1 MSGAMTETSTVAS
14 GELVT
19 GTSTLMAADGADEVN
34 LSHTLPQLSQM
45 APKCEIDWVYPNS
58 NSKTWKTRAD
68 IMASVNG
75 FPVDRAK
82 YPPNPFPEGF
92 GSPRQ
97 QPRERKR
104 SRSRSPPTA
113 AEHVA
118 TEEFLEGLIE

>member
-1 MSGAMTETSTVAS
+1 MSGAMAETSTVAS
-14 GELVT
+14 GELLT
-19 GTSTLMAADGADEVN
+19 GTSALAADGADEGN
-34 LSHTLPQLSQM
+34 LSHTVPQLSQM
-45 APKCEIDWVYPNS
+45 APKLEIDWVYPNR
-58 NSKTWKTRAD
+58 NPKTWKTMAD
-68 IMASVNG
+68 IMACVDG

-97 QPRERKR
+97 QPRESKR
-104 SRSRSPPTA
+104 SRSGSPPTA